1 MTKGE
6 IMKLKENQPQ
16 IYIICGKARNG
27 KDTIAD
33 MIKEIYKEK
42 NKDILNLQ
50 YSSYIKEYAKK
61 ISNWDGS
68 EETKP
73 RELLQVLGTQV
84 IREKID
90 ELFFVN
96 KIIDD
101 IKVYSYFFDAITIS
115 DARMKVE
122 VEIPRQKFK
131 NVTVIHVVRPNFDNG
146 LTEEQKKHRTEIDL
160 DDYENY
166 DYTIINEGTIEQL
179 KEKVKQI
186 VEKELI

>member
-1 MTKGE
+1 M
-6 IMKLKENQPQ
+6 
-16 IYIICGKARNG
+16 
-27 KDTIAD
+27 
-33 MIKEIYKEK
+33 
-42 NKDILNLQ
+42 
-50 YSSYIKEYAKK
+50 
-61 ISNWDGS
+61 
-68 EETKP
+68 
-73 RELLQVLGTQV
+73 
-84 IREKID
+84 
-90 ELFFVN
+90 
-96 KIIDD
+96 
-101 IKVYSYFFDAITIS
+101 YSYFFDAITIS